1 MKVIEQLS
9 EDKFVI
15 QMEECDLEKE
25 KRIVVAHDY
34 VQFGA
39 NVGLMLD
46 PKANWHPTGKFAGIA
61 SNWIE
66 GYFNVQIGIRPFI
79 KVVLPHLLSHEY
91 CQEEH
96 LTDEAGNINYN
107 WHSIPIIFNQERKSL
122 VAFKE
127 DNGDYITIP
136 YEAYMQIK
144 KMVKAEMSKK

>member
-46 PKANWHPTGKFAGIA
+46 PKANWRPTGKFATCA
-61 SNWIE
+61 NWIK
-66 GYFNVQIGIRPFI
+66 GYFHVQIGIRPFV
-79 KVVLPHLLSHEY
+79 KVVLPHLLSNKY
-91 CQEEH
+91 CKEEH
-96 LTDEAGNINYN
+96 LIDEAGNLNYN
-107 WHSIPIIFNQERKSL
+107 WSSTPLIINKEGKYL
-122 VAFKE
+122 VALKGY
-127 DNGDYITIP
+127 DGNYTLIP
-136 YEAYMQIK
+136 HEAYMQIK
-144 KMVKAEMSKK
+144 KMVKMEG

>member
-15 QMEECDLEKE
+15 QLEECDLEKE

-46 PKANWHPTGKFAGIA
+46 PTANWHPTGKFAGIA
-61 SNWIE
+61 SNWIK

-96 LTDEAGNINYN
+96 LTDEKGNINYN
-107 WHSIPIIFNQERKSL
+107 WHSIPLIINQGGKSL
-122 VAFKE
+122 VALK
-127 DNGDYITIP
+127 GDDGNYTLIP
-136 YEAYMQIK
+136 HEAYMQIK
-144 KMVKAEMSKK
+144 KMVKAELRKE

>member
-39 NVGLMLD
+39 NAGIMLD
-46 PKANWHPTGKFAGIA
+46 PTANWHPTGKFAGIA
-61 SNWIE
+61 SNWIN

-79 KVVLPHLLSHEY
+79 KVILPHLLSQY

-96 LTDEAGNINYN
+96 LTDEAGNLNYN
-107 WHSIPIIFNQERKSL
+107 WTSIPLIINKEGKSL
-122 VAFKE
+122 VALK
-127 DNGDYITIP
+127 GDDGNYTLIP
-136 YEAYMQIK
+136 HEAYMQIK
-144 KMVKAEMSKK
+144 KMVKAEMGRK

>member
-15 QMEECDLEKE
+15 QLEECDLEKE
-25 KRIVVAHDY
+25 KRVVVAHDY

-39 NVGLMLD
+39 NMGLMLD

-61 SNWIE
+61 ANWIN

-79 KVVLPHLLSHEY
+79 KVILPHLLSHKY

-96 LTDEAGNINYN
+96 LTDEAGNLNYN
-107 WHSIPIIFNQERKSL
+107 WTSIPLIINKEGKSL
-122 VAFKE
+122 VALK
-127 DNGDYITIP
+127 GDDGNYTLIP
-136 YEAYMQIK
+136 HEAYMQIK
-144 KMVKAEMSKK
+144 KMVKAEMSRK

>member
-1 MKVIEQLS
+1 MKVIEQIS

-39 NVGLMLD
+39 NAGIMLD
-46 PKANWHPTGKFAGIA
+46 PSANWHPTGKFAGFA
-61 SNWIE
+61 SNWIN

-79 KVVLPHLLSHEY
+79 KVVLPHLLSHKY

-96 LTDEAGNINYN
+96 LTDEAGNLNYN
-107 WHSIPIIFNQERKSL
+107 WTSTPLIINQGGKYL
-122 VAFKE
+122 VALK
-127 DNGDYITIP
+127 GDDGNYTLIP
-136 YEAYMQIK
+136 HEAYMQIK
-144 KMVKAEMSKK
+144 KMVKAEMSRE

>member
-1 MKVIEQLS
+1 MKIIEQLS

-39 NVGLMLD
+39 NTGIMLD
-46 PKANWHPTGKFAGIA
+46 PSANWHPTGKFAGVA
-61 SNWIE
+61 SNWIN

-79 KVVLPHLLSHEY
+79 KVVLPHLLSHKY

-96 LTDEAGNINYN
+96 LTDEAGNLNYN
-107 WHSIPIIFNQERKSL
+107 WTSIPLIINKEGKSL
-122 VAFKE
+122 VALKGNDGE
-127 DNGDYITIP
+127 YTLIP
-136 YEAYMQIK
+136 HEAYMQIK
-144 KMVKAEMSKK
+144 KMVKAEMSRQ